1 LEIRCFLALLEVTT
15 QASTS
20 SAKRYR
26 VFQFIICMGAL
37 WALKSVGYEP
47 IYRVFGLI
55 YGAFAGA
62 SYLQEAA
69 G

>member
-1 LEIRCFLALLEVTT
+1 
-15 QASTS
+15 
-20 SAKRYR
+20 
-26 VFQFIICMGAL
+26 MGAL

-62 SYLQEAA
+62 SYL
-69 G
+69 